1 MALNAVSQSEKA
13 TMDTKRE
20 ASTASKIAASQPR
33 KTIIKEASIAASQAR
48 KEVALACINSRAH
61 RINHLNVSSLIS
73 RNDTHHHMFEGL
85 RCEKP

>member
-61 RINHLNVSSLIS
+61 RINHLNASLLIS
-73 RNDTHHHMFEGL
+73 RNDIHYHIFEVI